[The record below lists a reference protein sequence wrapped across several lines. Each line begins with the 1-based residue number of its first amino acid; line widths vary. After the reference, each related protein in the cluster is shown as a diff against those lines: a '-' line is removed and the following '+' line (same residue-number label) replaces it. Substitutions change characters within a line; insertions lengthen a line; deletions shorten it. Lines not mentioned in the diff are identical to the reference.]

1 MNKGE
6 NEAKESS
13 KPCRVAVSC
22 KGDSIDSEVASIG
35 QSTYFIVFEGSPE
48 RFKVFKNEAKG
59 LGSES
64 GIKAADLLRTRG
76 INIVITG
83 TLGQRGFDAF
93 DRAGIMVHAG
103 CSGKVR
109 DSVHKCLKGELP
121 KCKGATYSG
130 YIGF

>member
-1 MNKGE
+1 MSKGGQE
-6 NEAKESS
+6 VQESS

-35 QSTYFIVFEGSPE
+35 QSTHFIVFEGSPE
-48 RFKVFKNEAKG
+48 KFRAVENEAKG
-59 LGSES
+59 QGSES
-64 GIKAADLLRTRG
+64 GTKAAGLLRSMG

-83 TLGQRGFDAF
+83 TLGQRGFEAF

-109 DSVHKCLKGELP
+109 ESVQKCLRGELP
-121 KCKGATYSG
+121 KCRGATYTG